1 MTYINVAPPLRVG
14 NGVAARAVDIVKT
27 YGSGDTVV
35 HALDHVSVEV
45 GRGEYTAVMGPSG
58 SGKSTLMHC
67 LAGLDT
73 VTSGSV
79 AIGDV
84 ELAGLSDK
92 KLTALRRD
100 RIGFVFQSFNLVPSL
115 TAQQNVALPLR
126 LAGHRPAR
134 AEITSVLAELG
145 VADRAGHRPGQLSG
159 GQQQRVAIARAVMT
173 RPKVL
178 FADEP
183 TGSLDSRASREV
195 LALLRGLVASRG
207 QTIIMVTHDPVA
219 AADAERVVFLADGR
233 LAGELLEPTAETVA
247 GRLTR
252 LEDAPC

>member
-1 MTYINVAPPLRVG
+1 MKEN
-14 NGVAARAVDIVKT
+14 
-27 YGSGDTVV
+27 
-35 HALDHVSVEV
+35 ALT
-45 GRGEYTAVMGPSG
+45 R
-58 SGKSTLMHC
+58 
-67 LAGLDT
+67 
-73 VTSGSV
+73 
-79 AIGDV
+79 
-84 ELAGLSDK
+84 
-92 KLTALRRD
+92 LRRAQ
-100 RIGFVFQSFNLVPSL
+100 IGFVFQSFNLVPSL

-145 VADRAGHRPGQLSG
+145 VADRARHRPGQLSG

-195 LALLRGLVASRG
+195 LALLRGLVAQG

-219 AADAERVVFLADGR
+219 AACAQRVVFLADGR

-252 LEDAPC
+252 LEDVPC